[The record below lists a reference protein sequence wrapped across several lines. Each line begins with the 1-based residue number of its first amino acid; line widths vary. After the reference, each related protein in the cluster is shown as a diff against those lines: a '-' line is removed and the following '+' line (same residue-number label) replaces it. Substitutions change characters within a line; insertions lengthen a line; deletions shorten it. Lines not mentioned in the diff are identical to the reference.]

1 MPEVSRFY
9 GIIIQIYYGDHAP
22 PHFHA
27 IYAGK
32 VAKVAI
38 ETLQIIDGS
47 LPKRAVGL
55 VMDWASAHQ
64 QELREAF
71 DRAVAFEA
79 PGKIAPLE

>member
-9 GIIIQIYYGDHAP
+9 GIVIQIYYGDHPP

-27 IYAGK
+27 VYAGN
-32 VAKVAI
+32 VAKIAI

-47 LPKRAVGL
+47 LPKRALGL
-55 VMDWASAHQ
+55 VLDWASAHQ

-71 DRAVAFEA
+71 ARAAALQA

>member
-1 MPEVSRFY
+1 MPEISRFC
-9 GIIIQIYYGDHAP
+9 GIVIQIYYGDHAP

-27 IYAGK
+27 IYAGE

-38 ETLQIIDGS
+38 ETLEVIDGS
-47 LPKRAVGL
+47 IPRRALGL
-55 VMDWASAHQ
+55 VMDWASSHQ

-71 DRAVAFEA
+71 DRAVSFEA

>member
-9 GIIIQIYYGDHAP
+9 GIVIQIYYGDHPP

-27 IYAGK
+27 IYAGE
-32 VAKVAI
+32 VAKMAI

-47 LPKRAVGL
+47 LPNRALGL
-55 VMDWASAHQ
+55 VTDWASAHQ

-71 DRAVAFEA
+71 DRAAEFEA